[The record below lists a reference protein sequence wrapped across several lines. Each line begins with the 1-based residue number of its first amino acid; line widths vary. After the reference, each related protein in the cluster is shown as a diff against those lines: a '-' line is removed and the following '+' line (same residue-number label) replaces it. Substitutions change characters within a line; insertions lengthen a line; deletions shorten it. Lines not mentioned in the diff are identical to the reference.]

1 MELFSNPLSPNS
13 ICNCCDS
20 VATICFSVLC
30 ALVAKYF
37 SVNAFADMPIHQGEF
52 CIDIDGHAVARLVDY
67 LPQVVNQRRK
77 AVVVYGY
84 VVVHG
89 VSDIVRLDYARVPPS
104 CLFCFAKLRQFS
116 DMAKLILEAGM
127 AG

>member
-1 MELFSNPLSPNS
+1 VSQ
-13 ICNCCDS
+13 
-20 VATICFSVLC
+20 VARQFENRGD
-30 ALVAKYF
+30 KRR
-37 SVNAFADMPIHQGEF
+37 IHQRQF
-52 CIDIDGHAVARLVDY
+52 CIDIDGDAVARLVDY

-89 VSDIVRLDYARVPPS
+89 VSDIVRLDYARVSPS
-104 CLFCFAKLRQFS
+104 LLFCFAKLRQFS
-116 DMAKLILEAGM
+116 DMAKFILEVGM

>member
-1 MELFSNPLSPNS
+1 MRPRQLCRHCRHNPFPVFCTL
-13 ICNCCDS
+13 IAKHFTVD
-20 VATICFSVLC
+20 
-30 ALVAKYF
+30 AL
-37 SVNAFADMPIHQGEF
+37 ADMPIHQRQF
-52 CIDIDGHAVARLVDY
+52 CIDIDGDAVARLVDY

-84 VVVHG
+84 VVVHE
-89 VSDIVRLDYARVPPS
+89 VSDIVRLDYARVFPS
-104 CLFCFAKLRQFS
+104 LLFCFAKLRQFS